1 MFEVRVKWWKWK
13 GLNHLEG
20 GKVLFFIT
28 TRRSENFCYFI
39 IFMEIRWRQ
48 LLLVLRL
55 VFGHNRLLLERFEC
69 LDLRERTIILVCQ
82 CIVVLCRLVLK
93 NQPTPNVSRR
103 SCWVLDAVDLRLRG
117 GRCIRGLPLRRLDLK
132 SGPSNNRECS
142 G

>member
-1 MFEVRVKWWKWK
+1 MEVEGVESF
-13 GLNHLEG
+13 GG
-20 GKVLFFIT
+20 GKGFIFIQREEVKTFVILF
-28 TRRSENFCYFI
+28 
-39 IFMEIRWRQ
+39 IFMEIRWRR

-69 LDLRERTIILVCQ
+69 LDLRERTIILMWE
-82 CIVVLCRLVLK
+82 CITVLCRLVLK

-117 GRCIRGLPLRRLDLK
+117 GRCIRGLPLRCLDLK

>member
-1 MFEVRVKWWKWK
+1 MEVEGVESFGGRKGFIFIQREEVKTF
-13 GLNHLEG
+13 
-20 GKVLFFIT
+20 VILF
-28 TRRSENFCYFI
+28 
-39 IFMEIRWRQ
+39 IFMEIRWRR

-69 LDLRERTIILVCQ
+69 LDLRERTIILMWE
-82 CIVVLCRLVLK
+82 CITVLCRLVLK